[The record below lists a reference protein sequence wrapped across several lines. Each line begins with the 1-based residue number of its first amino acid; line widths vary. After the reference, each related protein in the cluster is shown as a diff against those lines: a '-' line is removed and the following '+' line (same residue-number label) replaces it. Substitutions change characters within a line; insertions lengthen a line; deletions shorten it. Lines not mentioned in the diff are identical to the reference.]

1 MANQVKKRNPHAC
14 NPIMRKG
21 GVHQKSNSAKRAKDK
36 RQLKEQARA
45 MSRDCSFGLQA
56 A

>member
-1 MANQVKKRNPHAC
+1 MAKKPAKKRNPHAC

-21 GVHQKSNSAKRAKDK
+21 GVHQKSIGAKRAEEK
-36 RQLKEQARA
+36 RQWRNHSREISREGYLKI
-45 MSRDCSFGLQA
+45 A